1 MYTPICNKKIKASKV
16 YIIPTPTYG
25 CLKNMKPKRNLLFPM
40 LILAMFFLTL
50 APVTAKPQAKE
61 AAVTL
66 TAITRHDS
74 AMYNAFEDAFRTANP
89 ELDVDI
95 TWLEI
100 TTNAGWAK
108 AIQSTTYTIDF
119 CWGGGPTVFSIIANE
134 GLLKPVSDTDLINRI
149 DNEIPANIAGVP
161 MNLKDTNEDYLWV
174 ASALSSFGYT
184 VNHANMDKYG
194 LPMPRTWQDLASP
207 DWFLGRTQFAVAM
220 GNAPETTSNTRA
232 YQIITQAFGWDMGWQ
247 LMTMMG
253 GNSKMTGESG
263 PTRDSVIT
271 GPQAAAMTID
281 FYGYQAMTENPNCE
295 YVLPEG
301 QSIINGDPIALASTC
316 DDLDETQAFINFVL
330 SQEGQ
335 ALWLDK
341 RFNRLPIRADSFAY
355 AASHGNPRPDLEAA
369 YNNALNNVGIPFNE
383 TEAVANYD
391 AFTFYFESTINDAH
405 NELVDTWS
413 TLIDYLRK
421 GSISTAEFR
430 SVVRAMATPSIT
442 PEECIDYQNA
452 YLANPFSIDQIQA
465 TWLSEAKA
473 RYTAAKTQAG
483 VEANDD
489 NDEGEYFSPYTADIS
504 GVSTDEVLLADT
516 TVNMTIVD
524 YADYTY
530 LYSTKEVDFYLD
542 GVYTST
548 DNSTPFTI
556 DIPTTTLA
564 NGPHSLMTIA
574 TEYMGTEKLNYVNFQ
589 ANAQKSPPTYSI
601 TVPSGTVGN
610 MSSLDGSIGSDADF
624 TPSFVQFYIF
634 STLDKIL
641 WSSKVT
647 ASLASFSEALN
658 TTLLPNGEH
667 KVIAIVGYD
676 SGNSV
681 ILEDTITIFNEA
693 AVIPTSTYEP
703 APGFMIFSVIPFLA
717 ILVIFEKKRKK

>member
-1 MYTPICNKKIKASKV
+1 
-16 YIIPTPTYG
+16 
-25 CLKNMKPKRNLLFPM
+25 MKPKRNLLFPT

-74 AMYNAFEDAFRTANP
+74 AMYSAFEDAFKAANP

-108 AIQSTTYTIDF
+108 AIRSDTYTIDF

-134 GLLKPVSDTDLINRI
+134 GLLRPLNDLDLINRI
-149 DNEIPANIAGVP
+149 ETEIPANIAGVP
-161 MNLKDTNEDYLWV
+161 MNLKDTNDDYLWV
-174 ASALSSFGYT
+174 ASAISSFGYT

-194 LPMPRTWQDLASP
+194 LSMPRTWQDLASP

-220 GNAPETTSNTRA
+220 GNAPETTSNTRV
-232 YQIITQAFGWDMGWQ
+232 YQIITQAFGWEMGWQ

-281 FYGYQAMTENPNCE
+281 FYGYQAMSENPDAE

-316 DDLDETQAFINFVL
+316 DALDESQAFIDFVL
-330 SQEGQ
+330 SQEAQ

-341 RFNRLPIRADSFAY
+341 RFNRLPIRADAFSY
-355 AASHGNPRPDLEAA
+355 AASEGKPRADLEAA
-369 YNNALNNVGIPFNE
+369 YNNALTNVGIPFNE
-383 TEAVANYD
+383 TEAVENYD
-391 AFTFYFESTINDAH
+391 AFTFYFEATINDAH

-413 TLIDYLRK
+413 TLIDYLK
-421 GSISTAEFR
+421 QGTLSTAEFR

-442 PEECIDYQNA
+442 AEECIDYQKG
-452 YLANPFSIDQIQA
+452 YLANPASIESVKA
-465 TWLSEAKA
+465 SWLSQAKA
-473 RYTAAKTQAG
+473 RYSAAKSQAAI
-483 VEANDD
+483 EANDD
-489 NDEGEYFSPYTADIS
+489 NDVGEFFSPYTADIT
-504 GVSTDEVLLADT
+504 GVATDEVLTTDT

-530 LYSTKEVDFYLD
+530 LYSTEEVEFYLD

-564 NGPHSLMTIA
+564 DGPHSLMTIA
-574 TEYMGTEKLNYVNFQ
+574 TEFMGTAKLNYVNFQ
-589 ANAQKSPPTYSI
+589 ANTQKTPPAYSI
-601 TVPSGTVGN
+601 TVPSGIVGN
-610 MSSLDGSIGSDADF
+610 VSSLNGSISSDADF
-624 TPSFVQFYIF
+624 TPSFVQFHIF
-634 STLDKIL
+634 SVLDKLL

-647 ASLASFSEALN
+647 TGLDSFSEALN
-658 TTLLPNGEH
+658 TTLLPNGDH
-667 KVIAIVGYD
+667 KVIAVVGYD
-676 SGNSV
+676 SG
-681 ILEDTITIFNEA
+681 
-693 AVIPTSTYEP
+693 
-703 APGFMIFSVIPFLA
+703 
-717 ILVIFEKKRKK
+717 